1 MKRDKGIYR
10 LLMAFVYSFAGFKAA
25 WRNEAA
31 FRQESIATIFIIPV
45 GLWLGET
52 WFQRAL
58 LIGIW
63 LIVIITELTNSA
75 IEAIVDR
82 IGPEYNELSG
92 RAKDLGSAAVFVSL
106 LACAVV
112 WGFIAFDN
120 IVSRWTGSFFV

>member
-1 MKRDKGIYR
+1 MERNKGIYR

-31 FRQESIATIFIIPV
+31 FRQESIATIFIIPI

-52 WFQRAL
+52 GTQRAL
-58 LIGIW
+58 LIGAW

-82 IGPEYNELSG
+82 TGPEYNELSG
-92 RAKDLGSAAVFVSL
+92 RAKDLGSAAVLVSL
-106 LACAVV
+106 IVCVVV
-112 WGFIAFDN
+112 WGLIAIDK
-120 IVSRWTGSFFV
+120 ILS

>member
-1 MKRDKGIYR
+1 MERTKGIYR

-31 FRQESIATIFIIPV
+31 FRQESIATIFIIPI

-52 WFQRAL
+52 GTQRAL
-58 LIGIW
+58 LIGAW

-82 IGPEYNELSG
+82 TGQEYNELSG
-92 RAKDLGSAAVFVSL
+92 RAKDLGSAAVLVSL
-106 LACAVV
+106 IACVIV
-112 WGFIAFDN
+112 WGLIFFDN
-120 IVSRWTGSFFV
+120 IVVNIDFG